1 MVIILREIYLPAM
14 IFCIIMEFELSFYF
28 LFQYYKQRDE
38 KLSMNIILLSFSLLF
53 GFGATGFIFLIMS
66 SYYINNLIIAN
77 ILLKIGIFLLLF
89 AVLLFLITLL
99 SKSFNEFVNPILV
112 IVISIIIIIAAVS
125 LIFVDIDSFEFTYI
139 LLSGLIGG
147 FYMINFQRK
156 LIKLTT
162 GEVKN
167 KFIIIIAG
175 ELFVAGGMGFGSGLS
190 TILQFQMFEEI
201 FYLISVYIII
211 LGLIIMFY
219 GIFRF
224 PVILEF
230 NWVQNLRKLYI
241 IDQEKLTE
249 LYTFDFTN
257 SNNKIIVSKKNPD
270 VMKTNNMS
278 SIGII
283 GINEIFSSITN
294 TDKLKIKK
302 IKQGESFIH
311 LEYGDEPLSYIIF
324 IVLAEKKMTS
334 VNFFL
339 KIIKKQFQS
348 LYKDFLIN
356 NKSIEGYEKELF
368 SSFDIIIKNIL
379 K

>member
-14 IFCIIMEFELSFYF
+14 IFCIIIEFELSFYF
-28 LFQYYKQRDE
+28 LLQYYKQRDE

-53 GFGATGFIFLIMS
+53 GFGATGHIFLIMS

-77 ILLKIGIFLLLF
+77 TLLKIGIFLLLF

-190 TILQFQMFEEI
+190 TILQFQKFGEI
-201 FYLISVYIII
+201 LYLISVYLII

-224 PVILEF
+224 P
-230 NWVQNLRKLYI
+230 
-241 IDQEKLTE
+241 
-249 LYTFDFTN
+249 
-257 SNNKIIVSKKNPD
+257 
-270 VMKTNNMS
+270 
-278 SIGII
+278 
-283 GINEIFSSITN
+283 
-294 TDKLKIKK
+294 
-302 IKQGESFIH
+302 
-311 LEYGDEPLSYIIF
+311 
-324 IVLAEKKMTS
+324 
-334 VNFFL
+334 
-339 KIIKKQFQS
+339 
-348 LYKDFLIN
+348 
-356 NKSIEGYEKELF
+356 
-368 SSFDIIIKNIL
+368 
-379 K
+379 

>member
-53 GFGATGFIFLIMS
+53 GFGATGYIFLIMS
-66 SYYINNLIIAN
+66 SYYINNLILAN
-77 ILLKIGIFLLLF
+77 ILLKIGIFLLLL

-99 SKSFNEFVNPILV
+99 SKSFNELVNPILV
-112 IVISIIIIIAAVS
+112 IALSIIIIIAAVS
-125 LIFVDIDSFEFTYI
+125 LIFVEIDSFEFAHI

-147 FYMINFQRK
+147 FYMTIFHRK

-162 GEVKN
+162 GEVKH
-167 KFIIIIAG
+167 KLIIIIAG
-175 ELFVAGGMGFGSGLS
+175 ELFIAGGMGLGSGLS
-190 TILQFQMFEEI
+190 TILQFQKSGEI
-201 FYLISVYIII
+201 VYLISVYIII

-219 GIFRF
+219 GVFRF
-224 PVILEF
+224 PGILEF
-230 NWVQNLRKLYI
+230 NWVRNLRRLYI
-241 IDQEKLTE
+241 IDQEKLKE

-270 VMKTNNMS
+270 VMKNNNTS

-294 TDKLKIKK
+294 TDKLKIKN
-302 IKQGESFIH
+302 IKQGECFIH
-311 LEYGDEPLSYIIF
+311 LEYGDELLSSIIF
-324 IVLAEKKMTS
+324 IVLAEKEMTS
-334 VNFFL
+334 MNFFL

-356 NKSIEGYEKELF
+356 HESIEGYEKELF